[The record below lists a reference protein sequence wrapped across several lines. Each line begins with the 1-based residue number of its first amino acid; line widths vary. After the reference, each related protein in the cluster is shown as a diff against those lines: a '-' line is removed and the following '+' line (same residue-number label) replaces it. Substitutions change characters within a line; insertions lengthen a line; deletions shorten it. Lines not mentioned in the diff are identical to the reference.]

1 MIAPVTQTE
10 FVRLQADVENNKN
23 DIGYLKERTDRH
35 SDKIDSLEDS
45 HIALPLAIQEAVSKG
60 MEPVLEKV
68 LLHDERFTQLELLK
82 EREEKERALRVIE
95 DEKDRKKWFYR
106 AVIGA
111 VIGATV
117 GPAITILAY
126 ILINSA

>member
-1 MIAPVTQTE
+1 MSE
-10 FVRLQADVENNKN
+10 FVSPSDIVRLQADVENNTK
-23 DIGYLKERTDRH
+23 DIGYLKEKTAKH
-35 SDKIDSLEDS
+35 STKINNLEDS

-60 MEPVLEKV
+60 MAPVLEKV

-95 DEKDRKKWFYR
+95 DEKDRKQWFYR

-126 ILINSA
+126 ILINNA